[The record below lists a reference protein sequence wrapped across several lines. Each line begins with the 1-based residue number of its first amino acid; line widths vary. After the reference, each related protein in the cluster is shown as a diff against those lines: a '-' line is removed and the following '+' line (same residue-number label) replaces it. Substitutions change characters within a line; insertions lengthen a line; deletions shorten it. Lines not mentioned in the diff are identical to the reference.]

1 MAKELEPGRGPQLSQ
16 QELDLIERFQTAY
29 NAIDRRLRKV
39 LGKEKNASFT
49 LVVKE
54 YARSK
59 PSWAADADYLEK
71 VGDLRNVLVH
81 ERTESYQYLAIPTLT
96 VWELLPDGM
105 SCKRSEPT
113 SAWLRHPPEALRFTS
128 APLP

>member
-29 NAIDRRLRKV
+29 NAIDRHLRKV
-39 LGKEKNASFT
+39 LGKEKNAPFT

-71 VGDLRNVLVH
+71 VGKFSPWLPPHEIRDLAAVLP
-81 ERTESYQYLAIPTLT
+81 S
-96 VWELLPDGM
+96 G
-105 SCKRSEPT
+105 
-113 SAWLRHPPEALRFTS
+113 
-128 APLP
+128 PLGPVFS